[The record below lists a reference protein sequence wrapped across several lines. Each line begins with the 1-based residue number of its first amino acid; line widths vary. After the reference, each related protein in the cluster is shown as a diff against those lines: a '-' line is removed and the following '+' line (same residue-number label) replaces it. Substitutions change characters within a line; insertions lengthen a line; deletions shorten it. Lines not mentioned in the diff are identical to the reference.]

1 MRVRVAEVIFTESAF
16 RHGYEE
22 EDVFELLHG
31 RYARIRSQRGFPDV
45 YELFG
50 RNAAGDYLH
59 VIYRDL
65 PDGRWSVFHIMRM
78 TEAHKRRYKRIQS

>member
-1 MRVRVAEVIFTESAF
+1 VAEVIFAESAF

-22 EDVFELLHG
+22 DDVLELLQG

-45 YELFG
+45 YEIFG

-59 VIYRDL
+59 VTYRELRDR
-65 PDGRWSVFHIMRM
+65 RWLVFHIMRM
-78 TEAHKRRYKRIQS
+78 TEAHKRRYRKIQS